1 MSHSSA
7 TSALV
12 ATRWVEFALALF
24 TLLIGVVVMYGSLD
38 QGIGWGDA
46 GPEPGYFPFYIG
58 LLLSCA
64 SLGNCVLTLIRWRAL
79 SVAFVSRGQFR
90 QVLSVFIPIALFVA
104 AMPFVGI
111 YLASAVFI
119 AWFMWRDRIRAKPY
133 GKLMIC
139 SVSGGAVLA
148 SYLIF
153 ALWFKV
159 PLDAGPLGDW
169 LALAGR
175 TLQ

>member
-1 MSHSSA
+1 MPHSSA

-12 ATRWVEFALALF
+12 GTRWVELGLALF
-24 TLLIGVVVMYGSLD
+24 TLLLGAVVMYGSLE
-38 QGIGWGDA
+38 QGIGWGDS

-64 SLGNCVLTLIRWRAL
+64 SLGNIALTLIRWHAL
-79 SVAFVSRGQFR
+79 SVAFVSREQFR

-104 AMPFVGI
+104 AMPFTGI

-119 AWFMWRDRIRAKPY
+119 AWFMWRDRVRAKPY

-139 SVSGGAVLA
+139 TVSGGAVLA

-159 PLDAGPLGDW
+159 PLHAGPFGDW
-169 LALAGR
+169 LAMAGR
-175 TLQ
+175 SLQ